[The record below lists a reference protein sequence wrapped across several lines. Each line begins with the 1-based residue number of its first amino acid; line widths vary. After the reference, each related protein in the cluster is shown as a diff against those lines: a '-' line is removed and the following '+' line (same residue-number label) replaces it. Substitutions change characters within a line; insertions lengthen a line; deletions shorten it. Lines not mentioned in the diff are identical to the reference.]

1 MIEIYKKY
9 REKQMVLHSKI
20 LKSAV
25 SRERLLKAASTMGI
39 LKKDQVVMEKEEE
52 GDLFFDFNVYEKI
65 EDNKNAVGI
74 YIENNAVEDKIELEL
89 LEAMKNTNTSLYKIK
104 SIDKEKHTLYLED
117 MLNGGED
124 ISIIDIGFSES
135 ASCDMLLFLRIIKLQ
150 KFNFTSGVAM
160 VFSGNHLEYLLR
172 RSKKFAKK
180 LEIEDESLKRFI
192 SYFYLHRTDGLETI
206 FEKV

>member
-1 MIEIYKKY
+1 MIEIYKEY
-9 REKQMVLHSKI
+9 RGKQVNLHSKI
-20 LKSAV
+20 LKSVV
-25 SRERLLKAASTMGI
+25 SRERLLKAASTIGI

-74 YIENNAVEDKIELEL
+74 YIENNSVEDKIELEL

-104 SIDKEKHTLYLED
+104 SIDKEKNTLYLED

-135 ASCDMLLFLRIIKLQ
+135 ASCDMILFLRIIKLQ

-160 VFSGNHLEYLLR
+160 VFLENHLEYLLR

-180 LEIEDESLKRFI
+180 LKMEDESIKKFI
-192 SYFYLHRTDGLETI
+192 SYFNLNRTDGIEII
-206 FEKV
+206 FE